1 MANDKPHVLIVVD
14 IQGSSGIDSIIR
26 MVERREPSFTFGK
39 FVANYPPREAM
50 EDELKSHLF
59 GSSYAAVVV
68 PELLH
73 VLPVVRAQHT
83 GPVIGYGI
91 GAAPHSYDGYINT
104 LAMITGG
111 SASQYWIDEISKHLS
126 R

>member
-14 IQGSSGIDSIIR
+14 IQGSSGLDSIIR
-26 MVERREPSFTFGK
+26 MVERREPAFTVTQY
-39 FVANYPPREAM
+39 VADYPPRAVM
-50 EDELKSHLF
+50 CDSLMSHLRDNL
-59 GSSYAAVVV
+59 YAAVVV

-73 VLPVVRAQHT
+73 VLPVVKAQHT

-104 LAMITGG
+104 LAMVTGG